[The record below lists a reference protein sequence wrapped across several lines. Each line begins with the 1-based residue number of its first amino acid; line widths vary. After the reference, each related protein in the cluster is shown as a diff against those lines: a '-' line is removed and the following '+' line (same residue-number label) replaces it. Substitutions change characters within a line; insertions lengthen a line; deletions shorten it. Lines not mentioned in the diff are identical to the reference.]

1 MGTEKGYK
9 RTGLSSV
16 GPRAEVGDDGD
27 GFDGDELALPVVL
40 GLAVLAVLGWKAF
53 QHRSKKSPR

>member
-1 MGTEKGYK
+1 M
-9 RTGLSSV
+9 
-16 GPRAEVGDDGD
+16 GDDGD